1 MTFAMRLVFT
11 VLSFALCVLS
21 SLAQIPVTDPSLEGL
36 YGDDELYDPN
46 NPFAD
51 DEYDN
56 DTTPKIDAESIPV
69 HVEMWKLD
77 SELGFRSQADVDT
90 LLPYYYNTCLTEGL
104 RNEYN
109 YLGNLGSPRYGR
121 YFPLQ
126 DEGREFI
133 FLNPYGGFV
142 KSEQDV
148 MFVDTK
154 SPYAN
159 LDYYKGGSKHS
170 GEERF
175 KTYFGVSVNR
185 KFSFGF
191 NVDYIYGRGY
201 YQKQSTSHINGGA
214 FAAYNG
220 DKYDLS
226 FAFGYFRMKT
236 RENGGISD
244 DRYITNPLSMNEG
257 KNQYSSSDIPV
268 VFNDVNVWNANKH
281 YYVYLNHKYKLGFKR
296 FLRNDTTKDGR
307 IRKIEEFVPVTSF
320 LHTFKLEKAKRQFLS
335 YGTPADYFAETYMP
349 GDSIDD
355 KTNYTSIKNIVG
367 ISLLEGFNKWAK
379 MGITAYASYLLE
391 QYVLPDSVPGS
402 RGRSFFNRK
411 YQSHDFAVGGEISKR
426 AGSLIHYAVSGEIS
440 LLGDNV
446 GRFNVDGNID
456 FNFRLFGDTVSLMAG
471 AYIKNEPPSFYYDTY
486 HSKHLWWDNEFS
498 DVFRTRI
505 HGRLSVERW
514 RTDLSVGVENI
525 KNYVYFDSNAH
536 SAQYGGNIQVLYA
549 KLRQDFKVGILHLDN
564 EVMYQK
570 SSNKDILPLPE
581 LTLYHNLYISTS
593 LAKKVLKLE
602 IGADVRFF
610 TRYMALDYSPVIGQ
624 FKLQDEGI
632 EIGSYPVVNVYANLS
647 IKRTRLF
654 AMIYHVNQGMG
665 NNNAFYAPHYPI
677 NPRLF
682 KFGVSWNFY
691 D

>member
-1 MTFAMRLVFT
+1 MRLVFT

-268 VFNDVNVWNANKH
+268 VFNDVNVWNA
-281 YYVYLNHKYKLGFKR
+281 
-296 FLRNDTTKDGR
+296 DA
-307 IRKIEEFVPVTSF
+307 VPTSV
-320 LHTFKLEKAKRQFLS
+320 RQRE
-335 YGTPADYFAETYMP
+335 D
-349 GDSIDD
+349 
-355 KTNYTSIKNIVG
+355 
-367 ISLLEGFNKWAK
+367 
-379 MGITAYASYLLE
+379 
-391 QYVLPDSVPGS
+391 
-402 RGRSFFNRK
+402 
-411 YQSHDFAVGGEISKR
+411 
-426 AGSLIHYAVSGEIS
+426 
-440 LLGDNV
+440 
-446 GRFNVDGNID
+446 
-456 FNFRLFGDTVSLMAG
+456 
-471 AYIKNEPPSFYYDTY
+471 
-486 HSKHLWWDNEFS
+486 
-498 DVFRTRI
+498 
-505 HGRLSVERW
+505 
-514 RTDLSVGVENI
+514 
-525 KNYVYFDSNAH
+525 
-536 SAQYGGNIQVLYA
+536 
-549 KLRQDFKVGILHLDN
+549 
-564 EVMYQK
+564 
-570 SSNKDILPLPE
+570 
-581 LTLYHNLYISTS
+581 
-593 LAKKVLKLE
+593 
-602 IGADVRFF
+602 
-610 TRYMALDYSPVIGQ
+610 
-624 FKLQDEGI
+624 
-632 EIGSYPVVNVYANLS
+632 
-647 IKRTRLF
+647 
-654 AMIYHVNQGMG
+654 
-665 NNNAFYAPHYPI
+665 
-677 NPRLF
+677 
-682 KFGVSWNFY
+682 
-691 D
+691 